1 MSWSSTEENREQ
13 QQTIEILACG
23 AEGFGAAA
31 VATFTAV
38 HRGRSPEEP
47 PYGTTRA
54 MACFDRPFGLLTVH
68 RDSGLVLVA
77 GWVSDPPFAR
87 DGGGHVA
94 DVLVE

>member
-1 MSWSSTEENREQ
+1 MSSTEENREQ
-13 QQTIEILACG
+13 QQTTEILAFG
-23 AEGFGAAA
+23 AEGFGAA

-54 MACFDRPFGLLTVH
+54 MACFDRPFGFLTVH